1 MKKLLP
7 LPPLLLLVAGALFWF
22 SACDLGLD
30 GAVHRK
36 PPAGRV
42 IETGT
47 GAPIPGARVML
58 SDCDGEFL
66 GNSNC
71 ALLDS
76 TQSDAG
82 GNYAF
87 ARWGF
92 MVNAQK
98 EGYFTDDNTSA
109 LVLDGSEENTDIVL
123 PPYAW
128 LEVTVKNESGAYAF
142 DPPASGSGNP
152 QIHLTIG
159 NDSMLPILLVRGNQ
173 EYVYRYGIYQDSGS
187 VGQYVTVRPYCPG
200 HDTTKITIAY

>member
-1 MKKLLP
+1 MKQALP
-7 LPPLLLLVAGALFWF
+7 LPSVSLLVVGALLGFP
-22 SACDLGLD
+22 ACDLGLD

-42 IETGT
+42 IESGT

-142 DPPASGSGNP
+142 NTDVFNSVNPYIFLRQGSDTT
-152 QIHLTIG
+152 LVA
-159 NDSMLPILLVRGNQ
+159 LVRGNQ
-173 EYVYRYGIYQDSGS
+173 NYKFGYCVKPDSA
-187 VGQYVTVRPYCPG
+187 TLADCNWITRYCPG